1 MPHHATSLLYVC
13 IISGFNQPELEA
25 CLTHKPDDLILIVS
39 NDKHIQNAAKLFTEV
54 LQAELPQ
61 LRIHRPDDGHS
72 LDAEDIECCQLWV
85 NEALRP
91 LIESPEFKD
100 RERVLNFTGGTKAQ
114 TAVLLTALDWNG
126 LDYKALNAHHIQRL
140 HPTPGARTYAVE
152 HTPFIDASPSAIARL
167 HNQNVKDNNP
177 VNPLCKMPGSLPL
190 AQRIWDALTAQDPAL
205 EALFTRFGKVWGE
218 GRKVPRWNHPS
229 LTLDW
234 SELGDPPTAAERRW
248 LDALAV
254 LAPSVIEDKG
264 EQLVL
269 PGNTSKN
276 KKQNK
281 YLRDWIS
288 GIWLEQL
295 VLHWV
300 IEAGIPEGCVV
311 SNIAGSPEGDEHKR
325 ELDLLLNYQGQ
336 AKLIEIKTDFPV
348 SKESQDMEKQISS
361 LGDRFGRTKKLLFI
375 GPQGKQQLD
384 SGKISATQ
392 PIDKERFI
400 QRCKVS
406 GITLI
411 DSKEKLKEELFAS
424 IRGKSGS

>member
-39 NDKHIQNAAKLFTEV
+39 NDKRIQDAATRFTEV
-54 LQAELPQ
+54 LQAELPT
-61 LRIHRPDDGHS
+61 LRIHRPDIGHS
-72 LDAEDIECCQLWV
+72 LDAEDIEHCQRWV
-85 NEALRP
+85 NEVLRP

-114 TAVLLTALDWNG
+114 TAVLLTALDWDG
-126 LDYKALNAHHIQRL
+126 LDYKAMNAHNIQRL

-152 HTPFIDASPSAIARL
+152 RTPFIDASPSAIARL
-167 HNQNVKDNNP
+167 HNQNVKDSNP
-177 VNPLCKMPGSLPL
+177 VNPLCERPDSLPL

-205 EALFTRFGKVWGE
+205 EALFARFGKVWSE
-218 GRKVPRWNHPS
+218 GRNDPRWNHSS
-229 LTLDW
+229 LTLAW
-234 SELGDPPTAAERRW
+234 RELGDPPTAAEREW
-248 LDALAV
+248 LNALAV
-254 LAPSVIEDKG
+254 LAPSAIRDEG
-264 EQLVL
+264 TQLVL
-269 PGNTSKN
+269 PGNAA
-276 KKQNK
+276 KKQDK
-281 YLRDWIS
+281 YLRNWIS

-300 IEAGIPEGCVV
+300 IEAGIPKDCVI
-311 SNIAGSPEGDEHKR
+311 SNIAGSLEGDEHKR
-325 ELDLLLNYQGQ
+325 ELDLLLNHRGQ

-348 SKESQDMEKQISS
+348 GKESQDMEKQISS
-361 LGDRFGRTKKLLFI
+361 LGDRFGRTTKLLFI

-411 DSKEKLKEELFAS
+411 DSKEMLFAKIGGS
-424 IRGKSGS
+424 LAHERGVV

>member
-1 MPHHATSLLYVC
+1 MPHHATKPLYVC

-25 CLTHKPDDLILIVS
+25 CLTRKPDDLILIVS
-39 NDKHIQNAAKLFTEV
+39 NDKYIQDAATLFTDV

-61 LRIHRPDDGHS
+61 LRIHRPDYGHS
-72 LDAEDIECCQLWV
+72 LDAEDIERCQLWV
-85 NEALRP
+85 NEVLKP
-91 LIESPEFKD
+91 LFESPEFKG

-126 LDYKALNAHHIQRL
+126 LDYKALKAHHIQGLR
-140 HPTPGARTYAVE
+140 PSPDARTYTVE
-152 HTPFIDASPSAIARL
+152 HTPFMDASPSAIARL

-205 EALFTRFGKVWGE
+205 QALFARFGKVWSE
-218 GRKVPRWNHPS
+218 GRNDPRWNHPS

-234 SELGDPPTAAERRW
+234 RELGDPPTDAERGW
-248 LDALAV
+248 LNALAA
-254 LAPSVIEDKG
+254 LAPNLIEDKG

-276 KKQNK
+276 NK
-281 YLRDWIS
+281 ENKCLRDWIS

-300 IEAGIPEGCVV
+300 IEAGIPERCVI

-325 ELDLLLNYQGQ
+325 ELDLLLNYRGQ

-348 SKESQDMEKQISS
+348 GKDSQDMEKQISS
-361 LGDRFGRTKKLLFI
+361 LGDRFGRTTKLLFI

-411 DSKEKLKEELFAS
+411 DSKERLKEVLFAS